1 MNVSELATEVLERHD
16 PDAVAAG
23 FTERLTLA
31 ATPRLARR
39 TTLSPEYLT
48 DLGVRRSDDPSRF
61 WRAHLALFGWD
72 VAYSLRDNAAWITRL
87 DPDDAVLAADA
98 TVLLVGDFDNA
109 AAALAPRVAELMLK
123 GSTDVLPRLGVLLAA
138 VGDLRAVDVF
148 DVVVS
153 RGTIRQA
160 IMARHRRAATQIKR
174 GNDLEGGCQTL
185 DALLDAAA
193 RHLRDGAIADG
204 DSTAIAALVGNLR
217 ALVHMRRMDI
227 AAARY
232 DIDRA
237 SDLVQ
242 GAGDVVVTPDE
253 ARRYQAQISL
263 NDGQLAM
270 VEGDHSRANRVL
282 AANIDRCRMD
292 SPEYLSEALSA
303 AGVGLIRQGR
313 FQEAVMVLVQS
324 VDLIRH
330 EASPVR
336 LEMARKLL
344 ATALERSGRADQGCR
359 VLYAMHHDELG
370 FWGAG
375 AA

>member
-1 MNVSELATEVLERHD
+1 MNVSELATDLLARHD
-16 PDAVAAG
+16 PDAVADG

-31 ATPRLARR
+31 AAPRLARR

-48 DLGVRRSDDPSRF
+48 DLGVRRSADPSRF

-72 VAYSLRDNAAWITRL
+72 VSYSVQDNAAWIACL
-87 DPDDAVLAADA
+87 DLDDAVLAADA

-109 AAALAPRVAELMLK
+109 AAALAPRVAELTS
-123 GSTDVLPRLGVLLAA
+123 GESTDVLPRLGVLLAA

-153 RGTIRQA
+153 RGTVRQA
-160 IMARHRRAATQIKR
+160 TMARHRRAATQIKR
-174 GNDLEGGCQTL
+174 GNDLEGGDHTL
-185 DALLDAAA
+185 DVLLDDTA
-193 RHLRDGAIADG
+193 RLLRDGAITERDA
-204 DSTAIAALVGNLR
+204 TAIAALVCNLR

-227 AAARY
+227 TAARY
-232 DIDRA
+232 EIDRA
-237 SDLVQ
+237 MDLVQ

-253 ARRYQAQISL
+253 ALRYQAEISL
-263 NDGQLAM
+263 NDAQLAM
-270 VEGDHSRANRVL
+270 VEGDHSRASRVL
-282 AANIDRCRMD
+282 ETNIDRCRRD

-303 AGVGLIRQGR
+303 AGVGLIRERR
-313 FQEAVMVLVQS
+313 FNEAVIVLVQA

-336 LEMARKLL
+336 LEMTRKLL
-344 ATALERSGRADQGCR
+344 ATALARSGRADQGCR

-370 FWGAG
+370 FWGTG